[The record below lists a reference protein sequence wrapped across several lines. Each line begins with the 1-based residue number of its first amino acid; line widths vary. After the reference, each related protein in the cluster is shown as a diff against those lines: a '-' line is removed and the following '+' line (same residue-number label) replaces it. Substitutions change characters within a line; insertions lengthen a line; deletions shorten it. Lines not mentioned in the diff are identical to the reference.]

1 MHTHIYQP
9 LSRVTR
15 IGWYRNV
22 KLLWILL
29 QKEMMVVQPEL

>member
-1 MHTHIYQP
+1 
-9 LSRVTR
+9 VTR

-29 QKEMMVVQPEL
+29 QKEMMVVQPELWSMWSADLCT